1 MSARPI
7 AIINARLVD
16 PESGYDGPG
25 ALLTTAG
32 KIARVSHKPKLTG
45 LPTGVRVIDAGGD
58 LLCPGLIDLRV
69 KTGEPGSEPKETL
82 KSAARAAA
90 AGGVTSIIVQPDT
103 DPVIDDPAV
112 VDFILRRA
120 RDIGLVH
127 VYPAGAA
134 TKGCLGQGMAE
145 IGLMREAGCVYVTDA
160 DRPIVDSRVMRRL
173 LAYAGALGVLVA
185 HRPADPWLTEGASAT
200 EGEFAGRMG
209 LAAEPVAA
217 ETIMLERDIA
227 LVELTGA
234 RLMVDQISAAAP
246 LESLAR
252 AKVKGLPVI
261 ATCSINHLS
270 FNELDIGDYRTF
282 CKLIPPLRC
291 EDDRLALIDAMAS
304 GLVDIVVSAHTP
316 APPEDKRLPFDE
328 AAAGA
333 IGLETL
339 LPALLTLHHEGRVPL
354 LRLIEAATLAPA
366 KAIGLA
372 AGRLKVGAPADL
384 LLCDIDA
391 PRLIDAE
398 DLISKSKNSAFDGRR
413 LQGRVLM
420 TLVDGRVV
428 YEADTSPKISGRGP
442 PKAGGVSSHASS
454 G

>member
-1 MSARPI
+1 MSAQPI
-7 AIINARLVD
+7 AFTGARLVD

-25 ALLTTAG
+25 ALLVADG
-32 KIARVSHKPKLTG
+32 CIARVSHEATFSD
-45 LPTGVRVIDAGGD
+45 LPSDVKVIEANGAM
-58 LLCPGLIDLRV
+58 LCPGLVDLRV

-90 AGGVTSIIVQPDT
+90 AGGVTSIVVQPDT

-120 RDIGLVH
+120 RDIELVH

-145 IGLMREAGCVYVTDA
+145 IGLMAEAGCVYVTDA

-173 LAYAGALGVLVA
+173 LAYAGALGVLVS
-185 HRPADPWLTEGASAT
+185 HRPADPWLTAGSSAT

-227 LVELTGA
+227 LVALTGS
-234 RLMVDQISAAAP
+234 RLLVDQISAAAP
-246 LESLAR
+246 LRSLAR
-252 AKVKGLPVI
+252 AKADGLPI
-261 ATCSINHLS
+261 LATASINNLS

-282 CKLIPPLRC
+282 CKLTPPLRG
-291 EDDRLALIDAMAS
+291 EEDRLALIDALAS
-304 GLVDIVVSAHTP
+304 GLVDIVVSAHAP
-316 APPEDKRLPFDE
+316 APAEDKRLPFDE
-328 AAAGA
+328 AAPGA

-339 LPALLTLHHEGRVPL
+339 LSALLTLHHEGRVPL
-354 LRLIEAATLAPA
+354 ARLIAAVTLAPA
-366 KAIGLA
+366 RAIGLD
-372 AGRLKVGAPADL
+372 AGRLSVGAPADL

-391 PRLIDAE
+391 PRLVDAE
-398 DLISKSKNSAFDGRR
+398 KLTSKSKNSAFDGRR
-413 LQGRVLM
+413 LQGEVLM

-428 YEADTSPKISGRGP
+428 YGS
-442 PKAGGVSSHASS
+442 
-454 G
+454 